1 VWSNACACVHA
12 SVVCVFTCVQC
23 VCVYLCA
30 VCVCVCMCVC
40 VCVCVCVYVCVCVCV
55 CVCMFKILNS
65 SVLNTC
71 MAIVCVAG
79 SLKLN
84 CMFY

>member
-1 VWSNACACVHA
+1 MWSNACACVHA

-23 VCVYLCA
+23 VCMGMCA
-30 VCVCVCMCVC
+30 CVC
-40 VCVCVCVYVCVCVCV
+40 VCV
-55 CVCMFKILNS
+55 FKILNS